1 MKNKYF
7 DGAHLWQEDDIDT
20 IGLPRPFATPTRK
33 DLAKKV
39 PIPWQSEDRFE
50 SLGHLGLNQKNEDL
64 VYKKN
69 LCSYCGIKIKNKETA
84 IRWTN
89 APLALTSRDGTKIFS
104 DFHPL
109 HLNCME
115 QARIFCPHMRKLE
128 DQEFETG
135 KYKELKQNAVNDV
148 IKSKELRDVS
158 NWFRST
164 DQEIIQKNVQS

>member
-7 DGAHLWQEDDIDT
+7 YGANRWQENDVET
-20 IGLPRPFATPTRK
+20 VGLPRPWATSKRK
-33 DLAKKV
+33 DLAKKF

-50 SLGHLGLNQKNEDL
+50 SLGHLGLNQKNEDI
-64 VYKKN
+64 VYEKD
-69 LCSYCGIKIKNKETA
+69 LCSYCGVKIKKEEIT
-84 IRWTN
+84 IRWIN
-89 APLALTSRDGTKIFS
+89 APLEFTSKEGPKVFS

-109 HLNCME
+109 HLECME

-135 KYKELKQNAVNDV
+135 KYKELKQNAINDL
-148 IKSKELRDVS
+148 IKSKELTDVS

-164 DQEIIQKNVQS
+164 NQKIIQENVQS